1 VTVAGA
7 RAPSA
12 RSGRGTALGVLVA
25 CAAQFLIGADG
36 LAVAVALPALQ
47 SDLAVAPIDAQW
59 VLTAYGLAFGG
70 ALLLGGRLGD
80 LYGRRRLL
88 VCGMAAFAAGSL
100 LAGLSPSLPVLI
112 GARVVQGLG
121 SAAAVPAAL
130 ALIGSLVAPGP
141 ARTRALSLLAALASV
156 GVMTGLLLGGVVTE
170 LLGWRWVFLLMAP
183 PAALAAA
190 AAPRLMPEA
199 RAEERPSRPDVAGA
213 ALVTGSLVA
222 LLFALTRIER
232 HGIAA
237 AITLGPLVAGVALLG
252 AFAAWER
259 RAPAPL
265 VRFGILRVRSLR
277 SASLGA
283 AINAVAFT
291 SIVYVGTLYLQLG
304 LRYSPVE
311 GGLALLPLDAVA
323 FVVPLAVAGPIA
335 RRSPRALLAGSF
347 AFTALALLW
356 LARTPVPATYLRD
369 LLVPL
374 LVLGASLSVAFVV
387 LTTAAVAD
395 VEPDEKGLASGIF
408 ETANHL
414 FGGAVGVALYAT
426 VLTAASSATRAS
438 DGYRAAFLAATILA
452 ALGVAVARVTP
463 TRTS

>member
-1 VTVAGA
+1 
-7 RAPSA
+7 
-12 RSGRGTALGVLVA
+12 
-25 CAAQFLIGADG
+25 
-36 LAVAVALPALQ
+36 
-47 SDLAVAPIDAQW
+47 
-59 VLTAYGLAFGG
+59 
-70 ALLLGGRLGD
+70 
-80 LYGRRRLL
+80 
-88 VCGMAAFAAGSL
+88 
-100 LAGLSPSLPVLI
+100 
-112 GARVVQGLG
+112 VVQGLG

-190 AAPRLMPEA
+190 AAPRLTPEA

-277 SASLGA
+277 AASLGA